1 MWTEV
6 SICLPLHSPAEVT
19 STLSANY
26 IKHAEK
32 INQGDWAKLIMYD
45 KDETNIIIINLI
57 ENSNDKKR
65 FSEKNNGFLNL
76 MVMNF

>member
-1 MWTEV
+1 MQKK
-6 SICLPLHSPAEVT
+6 L
-19 STLSANY
+19 
-26 IKHAEK
+26 IK
-32 INQGDWAKLIMYD
+32 GDWAKLIMYD